1 MGRFS
6 HLVIPRWLYAMD
18 NNYTKKRIGEITS
31 VFIKHGFKNRIGDPK
46 QLRLALEELGP
57 SFIKIG
63 QILSTRPDIVPIEYI
78 AELQKLQD
86 NVNPEEFHL
95 MKKVIESELG
105 DTIDNIFLFFD
116 ETPIASASLSEVF
129 LARLKTGEKVAVKV
143 QRPYVREKMLS
154 DIRIL
159 KKLVPLVNLTP
170 TKDIIDIK
178 KVVDELS
185 TATEKELNFIEEM
198 KNILRFSE
206 NNKDVKYITCLNVY
220 EKYCTQKVLVM
231 DYISGIKIDDI
242 NKLKQEGYDIQDIA
256 VKITYN
262 YFKQVFEDGFFHADP
277 HPGNIIVHN
286 NTIGY
291 IDFGLMGGLEP
302 HLVKKLNNMLE
313 GVATGD
319 ITLMMNSLLS
329 IGIKKGS
336 IDRDKLYKDVE
347 RFYNAYSNES
357 VHDYDLPNIIEE
369 IIEIAKSNN
378 IAMPHNIVILAKGI
392 ITLQAV
398 LAKLDNNITLMD
410 IALPY
415 FRDRIIR
422 NKMKELDFTH
432 IATDLYCCL
441 KSTMQIPN
449 KLVEFLNSSLDGRLK
464 FYLDLKNMGETFN
477 TINKMVNRL
486 IISIIVAGLLVSS
499 SLVINANIG
508 LKIHGVSAIGALGY
522 IGAALAGF
530 ILLISIFKSGKL

>member
-1 MGRFS
+1 
-6 HLVIPRWLYAMD
+6 MD
-18 NNYTKKRIGEITS
+18 NNYTRKRIGEIAS
-31 VFIKHGFKNRIGDPK
+31 VFIKHGFKNKIGDPR

-63 QILSTRPDIVPIEYI
+63 QILSTRPDLVPMEYI

-86 NVNPEEFHL
+86 NVNPEKFQL
-95 MKKVIESELG
+95 MKEVIESELG
-105 DTIDNIFLFFD
+105 DAIDNIFLFFD

-159 KKLVPLVNLTP
+159 KKLVPLANLTS
-170 TKDIIDIK
+170 TKDIIDIR
-178 KVVDELS
+178 KVVEEISL
-185 TATEKELNFIEEM
+185 ATEKELNFLEEM
-198 KNILRFSE
+198 KNILKFSK
-206 NNKDVKYITCLNVY
+206 NNKDIKYITCLKVY

-242 NKLKQEGYDIQDIA
+242 DKLKQEGYDLQDIA
-256 VKITYN
+256 LKITYN

-277 HPGNIIVHN
+277 HPGNILVHN

-291 IDFGLMGGLEP
+291 IDFGLMGELEP
-302 HLVKKLNNMLE
+302 SLVKKLNNLLE
-313 GVATGD
+313 GVATND
-319 ITLMMNSLLS
+319 ISLMMNSLLS
-329 IGIKKGS
+329 IGIKKGN
-336 IDRDKLYKDVE
+336 IDRDKLYKDIE
-347 RFYNAYSNES
+347 GFYNTYSNES
-357 VHDYDLPNIIEE
+357 IHDYDLSNILEE
-369 IIEIAKSNN
+369 IIEIAKGNN
-378 IAMPHNIVILAKGI
+378 IAMPHNIVLLAKGI

-398 LAKLDNNITLMD
+398 LARLDKSITLMD

-415 FRDRIIR
+415 FRDKII
-422 NKMKELDFTH
+422 KDKLKELDYSQL
-432 IATDLYCCL
+432 AVLLYTTL
-441 KSTMQIPN
+441 KSAVQIPN
-449 KLVEFLNSSLDGRLK
+449 KLVEFLNSSVDGRLK

-477 TINKMVNRL
+477 AINKMVNRL

-499 SLVINANIG
+499 SLVINANVG
-508 LKIHGVSAIGALGY
+508 LKIHGISAIGILGY
-522 IGAALAGF
+522 LGAAFAGF